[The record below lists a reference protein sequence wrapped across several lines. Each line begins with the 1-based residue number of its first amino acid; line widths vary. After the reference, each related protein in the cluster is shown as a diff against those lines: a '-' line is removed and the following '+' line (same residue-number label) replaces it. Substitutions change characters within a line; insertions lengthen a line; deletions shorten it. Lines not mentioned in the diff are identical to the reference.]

1 MMFVLDKSI
10 FKFLIAL
17 VVLVILTGSVCIY
30 ANAGAVIVEKKI
42 SSEAEEGLIDD
53 YYLTEEKPTKITKI
67 KKAKQKH
74 KKNKSFDTL
83 ELSDSYFVQQDK
95 QPTFKDL
102 LFKVSSII
110 LFLLGIL
117 FIVKSTS
124 NSKSANFS
132 GFLGNLSLMM
142 KRNLLPPSEFNS
154 LKLIQSLTLT
164 PGQYIYLVEMN
175 NKKILLGSTPQGG
188 INYLTDLSQ
197 EVLKELDFKQI
208 EFLQEQSKKQNDSD
222 MSNIFVTEDKLPEV
236 NEKHEKILNKASF
249 DLINSTRENNIQKSE
264 PPKIIRESQSFKRR
278 TRFSQTLL
286 TSHK

>member
-17 VVLVILTGSVCIY
+17 VILVILTGSVCIY
-30 ANAGAVIVEKKI
+30 SNANAGAIVVEKKI

-53 YYLTEEKPTKITKI
+53 YYLTEEKPVKTKKTR
-67 KKAKQKH
+67 QKH

-83 ELSDSYFVQQDK
+83 ELSDSYFLQQDK
-95 QPTFKDL
+95 QPTLKDL
-102 LFKVSSII
+102 LFKVSSIF

-117 FIVKSTS
+117 IIVKSTS
-124 NSKSANFS
+124 NSKSGNFS
-132 GFLGNLSLMM
+132 GFLGKLKLMM
-142 KRNLLPPSEFNS
+142 KSNLLAPSELDS

-164 PGQYIYLVEMN
+164 PGQYIYLVEIN
-175 NKKILLGSTPQGG
+175 NKKILLGSTAQGG

-208 EFLQEQSKKQNDSD
+208 EFLQEQSKKQSDNDI
-222 MSNIFVTEDKLPEV
+222 SNIFVKDDKLPEV

-249 DLINSTRENNIQKSE
+249 DLINSTRENNVQKSE